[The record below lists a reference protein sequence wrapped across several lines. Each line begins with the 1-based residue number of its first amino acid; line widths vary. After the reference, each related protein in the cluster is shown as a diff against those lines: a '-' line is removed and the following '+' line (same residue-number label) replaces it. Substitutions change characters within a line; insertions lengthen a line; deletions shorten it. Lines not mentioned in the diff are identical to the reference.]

1 MTAMTRVPSSSPW
14 RSLVAALTA
23 PVPLLKGLKWRWI
36 GYMFIASALF
46 TLVDVQWWLLQQ
58 QGAKVKGIMIGSL
71 SDLLPAWFVR
81 RVLTFAP
88 QLLALVIATN
98 LPARRLPKAA
108 TLTLALLVASIVAA
122 APYALGDP
130 EPGAA
135 LPAMLL
141 ELLGLTLQG
150 FTSSGVFVL
159 AFFLYRHDTAVA
171 AALQRAEL
179 DRVALRKKTL
189 ESGLQLLQAR
199 VEPRFLVDTLQGV
212 GALYETDRQA
222 ADRMLD
228 HLIVYL
234 RAALPQMRSSTSTL
248 GQEVRLAQAYLAIE
262 RIRLEGALEVG
273 FAVPADLTSV
283 AFPPM
288 VLLPAIAAI
297 VPGDGRNTDAI
308 RTVHV
313 EARDESG
320 VLAIALSCTGTSR
333 ISTDAID
340 GLRSRLSALYGAAA
354 RLDVESAGQ
363 GRAIAELRVPHEQ
376 TAQAIDA
383 A

>member
-1 MTAMTRVPSSSPW
+1 MTAMTRIPPASSS
-14 RSLVAALTA
+14 RALVTALTT
-23 PVPLLKGLKWRWI
+23 PVPLLRGLNWRWI
-36 GYMFIASALF
+36 GYLFIASALF
-46 TLVDVQWWLLQQ
+46 TLVDAQWWLLQVQ
-58 QGAKVKGIMIGSL
+58 QGAKVKGIMIGSFGEL
-71 SDLLPAWFVR
+71 WPAWFAR
-81 RVLTFAP
+81 RLLTFAP
-88 QLLALVIATN
+88 QLLALVIASN
-98 LPARRLPKAA
+98 LPTRRLPKTV
-108 TLTLALLVASIVAA
+108 TLTLALFVGSIVAA
-122 APYALGDP
+122 VPYAFENPDATLP
-130 EPGAA
+130 EMV
-135 LPAMLL
+135 LDLL
-141 ELLGLTLQG
+141 SLTLQG

-159 AFFLYRHDTAVA
+159 AFFMYRHDTAVA
-171 AALQRAEL
+171 AALQHAEL
-179 DRVALRKKTL
+179 DRVALRKKAL

-212 GALYETDRQA
+212 GALYETNRQG

-288 VLLPAIAAI
+288 VLLPAIAAL

-320 VLAIALSCTGTSR
+320 VLAIALSCTGTSQ

-354 RLDVESAGQ
+354 RLDVGSAGQ